1 MLRETA
7 PPNSLGRE
15 VVDALEQL
23 LTFALAGE
31 EYAVALRT
39 IREVVACDRITRVPS
54 LPPFLRGAMNLRGS
68 AVPVVDLAS
77 KLGLSEAA
85 ITRWTCLL
93 VVEVDVAGEATV
105 LGVLVDEVRR
115 LIERTASEI
124 EPPPPFGTR
133 VHPAYLR
140 GFVRDGAELVLVL
153 DLARILSTEEL
164 LLVAENQPT
173 SIPAPPRP
181 EE

>member
-1 MLRETA
+1 VTSLRETA
-7 PPNSLGRE
+7 PPDSLGRE
-15 VVDALEQL
+15 DVDAREQL

-31 EYAVALRT
+31 EYAVGLRT
-39 IREVVACDRITRVPS
+39 IREVVVCDRITRVPS

-77 KLGLSEAA
+77 KLGLPEAS
-85 ITRWTCLL
+85 ITRFTCLL
-93 VVEVDVAGEATV
+93 VVEVEVSGEATV

-115 LIERTASEI
+115 LVERNPSEI

-140 GFVRDGAELVLVL
+140 GFVREGVELVLVL

-164 LLVAENQPT
+164 LLVAET
-173 SIPAPPRP
+173 PPSTFP
-181 EE
+181 IHEE